1 MAKITKAEMPAL
13 AEQIVKCLG
22 GKENVARIN
31 HCATRL
37 RVNPV
42 DMEKVGKDGLKR
54 LHGVIGIDS
63 SKAELQIIVGAI
75 IEDLYLEVE
84 KITGNGGGAVA
95 DDVPFWKKRPSE
107 IFSNFLLLMA
117 GCLSPVI
124 PALIASGLLAT
135 VLTIMTLVLHVD
147 ASTSSTYSIL
157 YNLSQTV
164 FYFMPVLVAYTSAK
178 KFGTEPVLAMVLAC
192 FLLYPDW
199 VAGADGSFTHYF
211 GLPVLR
217 ATYNGAVIQIILSVF
232 VMSLLDKWLKKVIP
246 EAARHFVKP
255 FALLLL
261 MSIITL
267 TVTGPLGGL
276 LTNYIYAFVV
286 AVRSVAPWAGV
297 PVIVLLN
304 TTLGLIAPGFH
315 LALIPIATASL
326 AAVGYDDLIN
336 IWFFCCTITPGFI
349 SLAVML
355 RTKKSLLRQTAF
367 SCCLSALLGGIS
379 EPTLYGICYKMV
391 RPYYAYL
398 ITALSTAVLAGLLHL
413 KCYAFGGYSLTNI
426 LLYLGPNLDYAN
438 FRNALLLVGFMLI
451 MSFITVNLIGFDDSC
466 YEETAVA
473 AQDAAE

>member
-1 MAKITKAEMPAL
+1 
-13 AEQIVKCLG
+13 
-22 GKENVARIN
+22 
-31 HCATRL
+31 
-37 RVNPV
+37 
-42 DMEKVGKDGLKR
+42 
-54 LHGVIGIDS
+54 
-63 SKAELQIIVGAI
+63 
-75 IEDLYLEVE
+75 
-84 KITGNGGGAVA
+84 
-95 DDVPFWKKRPSE
+95 
-107 IFSNFLLLMA
+107 
-117 GCLSPVI
+117 
-124 PALIASGLLAT
+124 
-135 VLTIMTLVLHVD
+135 
-147 ASTSSTYSIL
+147 
-157 YNLSQTV
+157 
-164 FYFMPVLVAYTSAK
+164 
-178 KFGTEPVLAMVLAC
+178 MVLAC

-246 EAARHFVKP
+246 EAARHFIKP

-276 LTNYIYAFVV
+276 LTNYIYAFVE

-304 TTLGLIAPGFH
+304 TTIGLIAPGFH

-379 EPTLYGICYKMV
+379 EPTTYGIMYKMV

>member
-1 MAKITKAEMPAL
+1 M
-13 AEQIVKCLG
+13 
-22 GKENVARIN
+22 
-31 HCATRL
+31 
-37 RVNPV
+37 
-42 DMEKVGKDGLKR
+42 
-54 LHGVIGIDS
+54 
-63 SKAELQIIVGAI
+63 
-75 IEDLYLEVE
+75 
-84 KITGNGGGAVA
+84 
-95 DDVPFWKKRPSE
+95 
-107 IFSNFLLLMA
+107 
-117 GCLSPVI
+117 
-124 PALIASGLLAT
+124 
-135 VLTIMTLVLHVD
+135 
-147 ASTSSTYSIL
+147 
-157 YNLSQTV
+157 
-164 FYFMPVLVAYTSAK
+164 
-178 KFGTEPVLAMVLAC
+178 
-192 FLLYPDW
+192 
-199 VAGADGSFTHYF
+199 AGADGSFTHYF
-211 GLPVLR
+211 GLPVLHT
-217 ATYNGAVIQIILSVF
+217 TYNGAVIQIILSVF

-255 FALLLL
+255 FTLLLL
-261 MSIITL
+261 MSVITL

-276 LTNYIYAFVV
+276 LTNYIYAFVE

-297 PVIVLLN
+297 PVIVLLS
-304 TTLGLIAPGFH
+304 TTIGLIAPGFH

-379 EPTLYGICYKMV
+379 EPTTYGLCYKMV

>member
-1 MAKITKAEMPAL
+1 MAKITKAEMPTL

-42 DMEKVGKDGLKR
+42 DMEKVDKDGLKR

-107 IFSNFLLLMA
+107 IFSSFLLLMA

-255 FALLLL
+255 FTLLLL
-261 MSIITL
+261 MSVITL

-276 LTNYIYAFVV
+276 LTNYIYAFVE

-297 PVIVLLN
+297 PVIVLLS
-304 TTLGLIAPGFH
+304 TTIGLIA
-315 LALIPIATASL
+315 
-326 AAVGYDDLIN
+326 
-336 IWFFCCTITPGFI
+336 PGFI

-379 EPTLYGICYKMV
+379 EPTIYGICYKMV

>member
-42 DMEKVGKDGLKR
+42 DMEKVDKDGLKR

-107 IFSNFLLLMA
+107 IFSSFLLLMA

-211 GLPVLR
+211 GLPVLHT
-217 ATYNGAVIQIILSVF
+217 TYNGAVIQIILSVF

-261 MSIITL
+261 MS
-267 TVTGPLGGL
+267 V
-276 LTNYIYAFVV
+276 
-286 AVRSVAPWAGV
+286 
-297 PVIVLLN
+297 
-304 TTLGLIAPGFH
+304 
-315 LALIPIATASL
+315 
-326 AAVGYDDLIN
+326 
-336 IWFFCCTITPGFI
+336 ITPGFI

-379 EPTLYGICYKMV
+379 EPTTYGICYKMV